1 MDVKTKPSLQM
12 AQKGLG
18 KKCEN
23 VLRTLPEWFGRED
36 SLIEYVSEIDS
47 LDTYTAWD
55 GNELIG
61 FFSVNYHNAFSAEL
75 HVLAAHRD
83 YHRKGI
89 GRQLYQTIENDL
101 RTQAVKFIQVK
112 TLGVSANDA
121 NYEKTRHFY
130 TALGFYPLEEIEDFW
145 GEGTPCLIMVKNL

>member
-1 MDVKTKPSLQM
+1 MDVETKPLLKM

-47 LDTYTAWD
+47 LETYTAWD

-61 FFSVNYHNAFSAEL
+61 FFSVNYHSAFSAEL
-75 HVLAAHRD
+75 HVLAVHRD
-83 YHRKGI
+83 YHRQGI
-89 GRQLYQTIENDL
+89 GRQLYQTIEKDL
-101 RTQAVKFIQVK
+101 RTRALKFIQVK

-121 NYEKTRHFY
+121 NYEKTRHFMQHW
-130 TALGFYPLEEIEDFW
+130 AF
-145 GEGTPCLIMVKNL
+145 TP

>member
-36 SLIEYVSEIDS
+36 SLVEYVSEIDS

-61 FFSVNYHNAFSAEL
+61 FFSVNYHNAYSAEL
-75 HVLAAHRD
+75 HVLAVHKD
-83 YHRKGI
+83 HHRKGI
-89 GRQLYQTIENDL
+89 GLLLFQTIEKEL
-101 RTQAVKFIQVK
+101 KAKSVKLLQVK
-112 TLGVSANDA
+112 TLGASANDP

-130 TALGFYPLEEIEDFW
+130 TALGFYSLEEIEAFW
-145 GEGTPCLIMVKNL
+145 GEGTPCLFMVKAL